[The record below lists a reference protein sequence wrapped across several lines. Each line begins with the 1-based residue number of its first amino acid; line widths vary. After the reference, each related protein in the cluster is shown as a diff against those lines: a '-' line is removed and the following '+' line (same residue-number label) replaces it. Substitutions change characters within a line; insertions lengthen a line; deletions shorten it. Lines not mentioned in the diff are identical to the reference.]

1 MMFNTNYRPGFV
13 LLLFFFVAFRMQAQE
28 VQVLKQNLN
37 SSGNS
42 AHFSSGKKSYL
53 VQQVVGQASIIGFG
67 ESARLKAFQGF
78 FSPYPK
84 LKAPSA
90 QNQELRLSAFPNPFQ
105 DHLNLRF
112 EEDVDQPVSLELRDL
127 NGRVV
132 FKQSQTPAVNM
143 SFVLPRHLE
152 NGAYLLLIS
161 SAQKSYTSIFIKTS
175 SS

>member
-13 LLLFFFVAFRMQAQE
+13 LLLFFFAAFQMLGQE

-37 SSGNS
+37 SNGSS
-42 AHFSSGKKSYL
+42 AHFSSGNKNYI
-53 VQQVVGQASIIGFG
+53 VQQSVGQASVIGFG
-67 ESARLKAFQGF
+67 ESDRLKAFQGF
-78 FSPYPK
+78 FSPYPT

-90 QNQELRLSAFPNPFQ
+90 QSQELRLSAFPNPFQ
-105 DHLNLRF
+105 DRLNLRF

-132 FKQSQTPAVNM
+132 FKQSQTPATNM
-143 SFVLPRHLE
+143 SFLLPSHLE

-161 SAQKSYTSIFIKTS
+161 SAQKSYTSMFIKTTS
-175 SS
+175 P